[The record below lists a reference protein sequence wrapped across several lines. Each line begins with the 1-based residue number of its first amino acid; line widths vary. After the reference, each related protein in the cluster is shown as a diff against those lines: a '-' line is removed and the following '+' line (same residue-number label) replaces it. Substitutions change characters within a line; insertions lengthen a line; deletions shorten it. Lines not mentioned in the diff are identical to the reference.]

1 MKNIAGFQF
10 RNTVSF
16 VAVPILAF
24 IRQYITLPF
33 LNFLLFFFREEN
45 FKTEVERLRK
55 ELENADEK
63 QRNATE
69 TKVYI
74 LLCLQQ
80 ERLELLGNHF
90 SYSCSLRPEYC

>member
-24 IRQYITLPF
+24 IRQYITLLF
-33 LNFLLFFFREEN
+33 LNFLLFFSREEN

-63 QRNATE
+63 QRSATE
-69 TKVYI
+69 TKVYY
-74 LLCLQQ
+74 CCA
-80 ERLELLGNHF
+80 
-90 SYSCSLRPEYC
+90 YSKND